1 MTKQLILTADKQ
13 IDGSII
19 RTLIEIEQTED
30 SYTRFPWNAQSI
42 DQTVLNL
49 LVDAIAKRLG
59 VESQPIDLIEIGEEI
74 AKQEGIEFRKIK
86 EIESENT

>member
-42 DQTVLNL
+42 DRN
-49 LVDAIAKRLG
+49 
-59 VESQPIDLIEIGEEI
+59 
-74 AKQEGIEFRKIK
+74 
-86 EIESENT
+86 